1 MSVMFGRCNLDGRAI
16 DPYYVQS
23 VSECLAPKGRDGTV
37 RHEMSGGILLF
48 HTLGTSSV
56 PRQTVQ
62 PYSLQSGALLMWNGR
77 LDNREELRR
86 ASGADLAEDSSDV
99 AIVTAAY
106 EHVGVDC
113 LPKIIGDW
121 TLSVWNPAERS
132 LILAKDFLG
141 TLPLYY
147 CANDSA
153 VVWSSLL
160 EPLALLSDRAFT
172 LQGEYLA
179 GWLGY
184 FPATHL
190 TPYDTISSVPP
201 ASVVQIRDG
210 RLTVTEYWKFDPTR
224 RIRYRSDGEYEE
236 HFRSVFGE
244 SIRRRLRSDTPILAE
259 LSGGMDS
266 SGIVR
271 MADYVQQHA
280 ADAGPRVDTI
290 SYYCDDEPNW
300 DERPYFLQV
309 EEQRGRNGFHVDMS
323 GEGTLSFARACE
335 FTWHPGAACRE
346 SHSGR
351 KIREI
356 LSSNGFRVLLSG
368 IGGDEVLGA
377 VPNPIPELADLL
389 TRGKLHTWSKQMVA
403 WALAQRKPISSLLF
417 DTIQTFLPMRLARL
431 PLHSAPPSWI
441 HPALLR
447 RYPSEVCNR
456 RRFQLLGPLPSFQD
470 NMHTLEA
477 LRRQFSFNGTA
488 SDALYEKRYPYLDRD
503 LMEFLFAIP
512 PDQLLRPNQRR
523 SLMRR
528 SLIGIVPEGVLNRR
542 RKAYVIRQPMADLLR
557 NIPVLLERAGT
568 MDALSQQL
576 IDCGRLREALERATQ
591 DQAIPILSL
600 ARTFALDSWL
610 HSLRASGVWDGR
622 VMAEGSAETLPFQ
635 PNESLPMTT
644 IQAERR

>member
-16 DPYYVQS
+16 DPHYVQS

-37 RHEMSGGILLF
+37 RHELSGGILLF

-56 PRQTVQ
+56 PCQTVQ
-62 PYSLQSGALLMWNGR
+62 PYSLQCGALLMWNGR
-77 LDNREELRR
+77 LDNREDLRR
-86 ASGADLAEDSSDV
+86 TSGADLAGDPSDV
-99 AIVTAAY
+99 AIVAAAY
-106 EHVGVDC
+106 EHAGVDC

-121 TLSVWNPAERS
+121 ALSVWNPAERS

-160 EPLALLSDRAFT
+160 EPLVLLSDRTFA
-172 LQGEYLA
+172 LQEEYLA

-201 ASVVQIRDG
+201 ASVAQIRDG

-244 SIRRRLRSDTPILAE
+244 SIRRRLRSDAPILAE

-266 SGIVR
+266 SGIVS
-271 MADYVQQHA
+271 MADHVLKHA
-280 ADAGPRVDTI
+280 AGPRVDTI

-309 EEQRGRNGFHVDMS
+309 EEQRGKAGFHVDVS
-323 GEGTLSFARACE
+323 GEGALSFTRKRE

-351 KIREI
+351 KFREI

-377 VPNPIPELADLL
+377 VPDPTPELADLI
-389 TRGKLHTWSKQMVA
+389 TRGKLHTWSKQMIA
-403 WALAQRKPISSLLF
+403 WALAQKRPIPSLFF
-417 DTIQTFLPMRLARL
+417 DTVKAFLPMRLAEL
-431 PLHSAPPSWI
+431 SLHVTPPSWI
-441 HPALLR
+441 RPALLR
-447 RYPSEVCNR
+447 RYPSELCNR
-456 RRFQLLGPLPSFQD
+456 RRVRLWGPLPSFQD

-488 SDALYEKRYPYLDRD
+488 SDAPYEKRYPYLDRD

-528 SLIGIVPEGVLNRR
+528 SLKGIVPEGVLNRR

-557 NIPVLLERAGT
+557 NIPVLLERTGS

-576 IDCGRLREALERATQ
+576 IDCWRLRTALERAAQ

-622 VMAEGSAETLPFQ
+622 VVARGSEGALPTRPQ
-635 PNESLPMTT
+635 ESFPMST